1 MGLFDIFRR
10 GTTRVDATKSEATRP
25 STVGLALGG
34 GAVRG
39 AAHIGVLSVL
49 EEAGIEADV
58 VAGTSVG
65 SIIGAAYAAG
75 VSSADML
82 ELMHGVSWKDLTRPT
97 FGSKYSFA
105 NTAPMARFI
114 EQAIGAT
121 DFSDLGKPFAAVTC
135 DVVTGNQVV
144 IREGNVSRAV
154 LASSAVPGVFPP
166 VEDGE
171 ALYIDGG
178 VVDLVPVT
186 AVRDLGADYVIA
198 VNIIPKRRG
207 SHRPANAQELL
218 LASFEIM
225 QYVVERDAQSAD
237 VFIEP
242 QVADFGLMD
251 FSNVS
256 ELYER
261 GRVAAQMVV
270 EKLHSVLGVSAT

>member
-10 GTTRVDATKSEATRP
+10 GVAKRP

-39 AAHIGVLSVL
+39 AAHIGVISVL

-58 VAGTSVG
+58 IAGTSVG

-82 ELMHGVSWKDLTRPT
+82 ELMQGVSWKDLTRPT

-105 NTAPMARFI
+105 STAPMARFI
-114 EQAIGAT
+114 EHALGAN
-121 DFSDLGKPFAAVTC
+121 DFSDLSKPFAAITC
-135 DVVTGNQVV
+135 DVVTGDRVV
-144 IREGNVSRAV
+144 IREGSVSQAV

-178 VVDLVPVT
+178 VVDLVPI
-186 AVRDLGADYVIA
+186 APVREMGADYVIA

-225 QYVVERDAQSAD
+225 QYSVERDAESAN
-237 VFIEP
+237 VYIEP

-251 FSNVS
+251 FSNVG

-261 GRVAAQMVV
+261 GRTAARNALDEIQ
-270 EKLHSVLGVSAT
+270 EALGGNH